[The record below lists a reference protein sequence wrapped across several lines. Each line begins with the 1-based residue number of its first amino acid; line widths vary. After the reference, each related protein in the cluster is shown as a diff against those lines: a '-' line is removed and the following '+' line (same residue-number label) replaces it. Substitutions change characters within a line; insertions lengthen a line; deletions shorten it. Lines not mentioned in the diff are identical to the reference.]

1 MNERHPITHSPS
13 DGTCWQAFLSRNGT
27 PMMVLDANGIVTDL
41 NPAAAAMLPGEVRGR
56 TLLACV
62 QPEEAQALR
71 EALDRARASLE
82 AQAYEVEARPAH
94 ASEAALWV
102 AGQVVPLGP
111 DGGFSGAIVL
121 RTDISER
128 RHNEMCLRDIKARWR
143 SITENTTD
151 TFIVA
156 DGADRIRYIN
166 RTLPPS
172 TPDSVLETSLY
183 LYQFEEDHD
192 LIRSTLRLVR
202 ETGQPAGYET
212 KLDMQAL
219 GIDEP
224 PRWFVTKVVP
234 ITGQDDPGGVILVA
248 SDITERKAIERDLR
262 ASEERWSS
270 LTGNTDDVIQV
281 IDRNGIIRY
290 INKALPPTTVEGVL
304 GTSIY
309 HWVVPDDADMIR
321 ETLGRVLDTAITETY
336 ETRIDMSAFGLPGE
350 SLWYSVKVVPTTTDD
365 DVSGAILIA
374 SNVTKAKRSEEA
386 LRRAKEM
393 AEAAS
398 SAKSTFLANMS
409 HEVRTPLNAII
420 GLTNLALR
428 AEGGPKVADYLR
440 KVRASSR
447 TLLGILDD
455 ILDFSRIEA
464 GKLTLET
471 EDFDLRELFEN
482 LGDLIG
488 HQAQRK
494 GIEFL
499 VDVDP
504 SMPTALRGD
513 ALRINQVLTNLAY
526 NAVKFTEQGH
536 IVIAARSEGQGTR
549 RRFRLSV
556 TDTGIGITPENVPR
570 LFESFSQLDSST
582 TRTHGGS
589 GLGLAICQHLA
600 HLMGGTLE
608 LRSELGRGSVF
619 TFHVDLDLQPEPP
632 SPPCF
637 VPDPRIGTRVLVVD
651 DNPLA
656 AQILTDTLGA
666 FGLQVVTV
674 ASGEEALQA
683 ARASREGAPFGLVV
697 LDWKMANI
705 DGLETARTLTEQTP
719 EGDYLPKLILA
730 TAYDYPKLRSLAR
743 EVGIDEVLPK
753 PASQSSLFDAV
764 MRALGELAPPSRP
777 PSRTSIPERSLEG
790 IRVLVA
796 EDVEIN
802 QLIVQEIL
810 EDAGATVVLAS
821 DGREAVAAAQDQPV
835 DAVLM
840 DLQMPG
846 MDGFEAAR
854 TLRAEPAFSRLPIIA
869 LTAHALRGDRERCLA
884 AGMNDHVTKPIH
896 APTLIATVRQHV
908 ARAGNPSVSPP
919 PVLESSPPPR
929 SLPGVDLADALDHF
943 GGNLHTYRAL
953 LDGFLN
959 HYGRSA
965 SDLRDAIRSE
975 DTSKVRDIVHA
986 LVGVAGNLR
995 LRTVYSRALELQALL
1010 RRDAKA
1016 DIPRALT
1023 LLEAALEEAALSIAS
1038 LPNASRGRHTF
1049 PRDLTALGHTV
1060 PRDFRTA
1067 LDALQA
1073 LLERNS
1079 LDGRGAIQELRRT
1092 LTNGPHDRALE
1103 AIEASVERLDFRT
1116 ARTRLAALRTAL
1128 GPEEVP
1134 AS

>member
-1 MNERHPITHSPS
+1 MNEYPSITHVPS
-13 DGTCWQAFLSRNGT
+13 DEACWKSFLSGGGT
-27 PMMVLDANGIVTDL
+27 PVVVVDTRGLVSSI
-41 NPAAAAMLPGEVRGR
+41 NPAAASMLPDDVIGR
-56 TLLACV
+56 SLVACV
-62 QPEEAQALR
+62 PPR
-71 EALDRARASLE
+71 EAEALGAALARASVTLE
-82 AQAYEVEARPAH
+82 PQAYEAEGFAQAH
-94 ASEAALWV
+94 DVPLWV
-102 AGQVVPLGP
+102 AGRVVPLGSA
-111 DGGFSGAIVL
+111 GTFSGAIVL
-121 RTDISER
+121 RNDLSDKKRTEA
-128 RHNEMCLRDIKARWR
+128 CLRETRARWR

-151 TFIVA
+151 TVLVA
-156 DGADRIRYIN
+156 DGSDRIRYIN
-166 RTLPPS
+166 RTIPPS
-172 TPDSVLETSLY
+172 TPDSVLGTTLY
-183 LYQFEEDHD
+183 LYQFEEDHE
-192 LIRSTLRLVR
+192 LIRSTLRRVR
-202 ETGQPAGYET
+202 ETGQPASYET
-212 KLDMQAL
+212 KLDMKAL
-219 GIDEP
+219 GVDGP

-234 ITGQDDPGGVILVA
+234 ITGQDDPGGVILIA
-248 SDITERKAIERDLR
+248 SDITERKAIERNLR
-262 ASEERWSS
+262 ASEERWRS

-309 HWVVPDDADMIR
+309 HWVVPDDAQMIR

-374 SNVTKAKRSEEA
+374 SNVTKAKRSEEE

-428 AEGGPKVADYLR
+428 AEGGPKVTDYLR

-447 TLLGILDD
+447 TLLGLIDD

-488 HQAQRK
+488 HEAQRK

-526 NAVKFTEQGH
+526 NAVKFTERGN
-536 IVIAARSEGQGTR
+536 VVVAARCEGQGTR

-556 TDTGIGITPENVPR
+556 TDTGIGIAPENVSR
-570 LFESFSQLDSST
+570 LFESFSQLDGST

-600 HLMGGTLE
+600 HLMGGSIE
-608 LRSELGRGSVF
+608 LHSQLGKGSTF
-619 TFHVDLDLQPEPP
+619 TFHVELDLQPNPP
-632 SPPCF
+632 APPCL
-637 VPDPRIGTRVLVVD
+637 VPEPRVGTRVMVID
-651 DNPLA
+651 DNPWA
-656 AQILTDTLGA
+656 AQILSDTLGS
-666 FGLQVVTV
+666 FGLRVDTV
-674 ASGEEALQA
+674 ASGEEALRA
-683 ARASREGAPFGLVV
+683 LRASRQDTPFELVV
-697 LDWKMANI
+697 LDGKTANM
-705 DGLETARTLTEQTP
+705 DGLEIARKITEQAP
-719 EGDYLPKLILA
+719 GGEHLPKLILA
-730 TAYDYPKLRSLAR
+730 SAYDYPKLRSLAR
-743 EVGIDEVLPK
+743 EAGIDEVLPK

-764 MRALGELAPPSRP
+764 MRALGELAPSSRAS
-777 PSRTSIPERSLEG
+777 SRAFVPERSLEG
-790 IRVLVA
+790 VRVLVA

-802 QLIVQEIL
+802 QLIVKEIL

-821 DGREAVAAAQDQPV
+821 DGREAVATAQDEPIDV
-835 DAVLM
+835 VLM

-854 TLRAEPAFSRLPIIA
+854 TLRAEAAFSRLPIIA

-896 APTLIATVRQHV
+896 APTLVASVRRHV
-908 ARAGNPSVSPP
+908 ARAGHPSVSPP
-919 PVLESSPPPR
+919 AVHESSPAPGP
-929 SLPGVDLADALDHF
+929 LPGMDLADALEHF
-943 GGNLHTYRAL
+943 GGNLETYRAL
-953 LDGFLN
+953 LEGFLD
-959 HYGRSA
+959 HYGQSA
-965 SDLRDAIRSE
+965 GELRDAILAE
-975 DTSKVRDIVHA
+975 DTAKARDVVHA
-986 LVGVAGNLR
+986 LVGLAGNLR
-995 LRTVYSRALELQALL
+995 LRTVYARALELQALL
-1010 RRDAKA
+1010 RRDAKP
-1016 DIPRALT
+1016 DIPRALN
-1023 LLEAALEEAALSIAS
+1023 LLEAALDEAALSIAS
-1038 LPNASRGRHTF
+1038 LPTASRERHNPPSAQTTGHA
-1049 PRDLTALGHTV
+1049 PAGDLH
-1060 PRDFRTA
+1060 TA
-1067 LDALQA
+1067 LDSLQA

-1079 LDGRGAIQELRRT
+1079 LDARDTLQELRRT
-1092 LTNGPHDRALE
+1092 LADSPHRHALE
-1103 AIEASVERLDFRT
+1103 TIEASVERLDFRT
-1116 ARTRLAALRTAL
+1116 ARSRLAALRTGLAR
-1128 GPEEVP
+1128 GEVP
-1134 AS
+1134 TS